1 MLDYADTVVKRGA
14 GALVVGV
21 LLMAGCGADD
31 GLPTGD
37 WRHNGAEVSAAKI
50 ESYAGDD
57 HCDWQEAHFLH
68 VVWPLSGESGQRRQF
83 VRDPEG
89 VTGVPELRQGF
100 RADAE
105 LPTDAAPTGYENDG
119 TELWLAGSDQDVR
132 AYLVSES
139 GEKVE
144 AWPRADPPVGCD

>member
-1 MLDYADTVVKRGA
+1 MGSASMLDYADTVVKRGA
-14 GALVVGV
+14 GALVLGV
-21 LLMAGCGADD
+21 LLLAGCGADD

-37 WRHNGAEVSAAKI
+37 W
-50 ESYAGDD
+50 
-57 HCDWQEAHFLH
+57 
-68 VVWPLSGESGQRRQF
+68 PLSGESEQRRQF

-119 TELWLAGSDQDVR
+119 TELWLAASDQNVR

>member
-1 MLDYADTVVKRGA
+1 MMVKLGA
-14 GALVVGV
+14 GAVILGV
-21 LLMAGCGADD
+21 LLLAGCGDD
-31 GLPTGD
+31 SGLPTGT
-37 WRHNGAEVSAAKI
+37 WQHNGGATGAAKV

-57 HCDWQEAHFLH
+57 HCHWQDVHFLH
-68 VVWPLSGESGQRRQF
+68 IAWPLSADSGESRQF

-89 VTGVPELRQGF
+89 VTSVPELRQGF
-100 RADAE
+100 RAEIE

-119 TELWLAGSDQDVR
+119 TELWFASSDQDVR

-144 AWPRADPPVGCD
+144 AWPRAVPPIGCD